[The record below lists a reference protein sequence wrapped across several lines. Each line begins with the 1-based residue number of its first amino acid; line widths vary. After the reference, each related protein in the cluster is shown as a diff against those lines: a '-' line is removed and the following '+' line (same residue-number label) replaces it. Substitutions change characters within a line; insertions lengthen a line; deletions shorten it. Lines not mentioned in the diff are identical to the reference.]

1 MTRRPPRSTRTDTPF
16 PYTPLFRSMGRNTW
30 ESLGRP
36 LPGRPNLVVSR
47 NAGYQPQGATAYPSL
62 EAALAACASSGKV
75 CVIGGEQLFRH
86 ALDLAHEV
94 VATELHANIEGDTF
108 LPTLNPAISEETAK
122 QPTPEETGTTY
133 NYE

>member
-86 ALDLAHEV
+86 ALDR
-94 VATELHANIEGDTF
+94 
-108 LPTLNPAISEETAK
+108 SEEHTSELQSLMRISYAVFCLKKKK
-122 QPTPEETGTTY
+122 QHTQINITR
-133 NYE
+133 